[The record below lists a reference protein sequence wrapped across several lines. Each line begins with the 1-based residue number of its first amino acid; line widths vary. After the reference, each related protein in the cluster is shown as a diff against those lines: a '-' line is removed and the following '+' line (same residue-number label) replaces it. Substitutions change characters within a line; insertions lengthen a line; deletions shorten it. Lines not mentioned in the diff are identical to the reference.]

1 MMNQYYVPYLTANK
15 KSKNTIKVY
24 VDHINKFLNFVNK
37 EDTEIT
43 YADIF
48 TYQASISDK
57 SANTVRQCIAAIKS
71 YFKFLKKAKII
82 DEDPSIEIERPKAN
96 PKPKHYMTEE
106 DIEGMIANARTDR
119 DKAIV
124 KFMVSTGVRIS
135 EMINITLDEYHEA
148 INNGSHEITITGKG
162 NKDRVIYLNDSTIEA
177 IDIYLGTRCDDCPY
191 LFASFRRNQIN
202 PESLSNTLK
211 NMAKKAG
218 IPFWKDISNHAMR
231 AAFAT
236 IANEKGV
243 DVPTISAAMGHSN
256 VAITSLYIKN
266 KQSNINHAMSAMS
279 F

>member
-71 YFKFLKKAKII
+71 YFKFLKKVKII